1 MTVLERLKAAGYDP
15 AKAITHY
22 LTAGTGEMECAR
34 IAINTFRTLERNILV
49 VAATAFTVLP
59 DGSYGLYPEYW
70 PHYLEASARLYFP
83 LDAEFGNYEIDPQ
96 NRSEHDRYVLLDRL
110 LSDCRYFL
118 GAGHRNRQCGACGR
132 ASLRTTSP
140 HGLRWRKS
148 TSMLR
153 KCSSARFTD
162 RRKRPCSTLPMMRSC
177 GMRMRF

>member
-34 IAINTFRTLERNILV
+34 IAINAFRGLPLERNILV
-49 VAATAFTVLP
+49 VTSTAFTVLP

-83 LDAEFGNYEIDPQ
+83 LDAEFGSCEIDPQ

-110 LSDCRYFL
+110 LSDCI
-118 GAGHRNRQCGACGR
+118 
-132 ASLRTTSP
+132 
-140 HGLRWRKS
+140 
-148 TSMLR
+148 
-153 KCSSARFTD
+153 
-162 RRKRPCSTLPMMRSC
+162 
-177 GMRMRF
+177 